1 VVFLQICPSLANV
14 DKPPGAGSADVLF
27 LYGKLHRI
35 LRSQTPLEILSLKS
49 SPLKLSD
56 LKHLFQC
63 PSNSQLKYLHL
74 QDCSLKELSPPG
86 GPNSEDKRTGPL
98 TGCPGWN

>member
-35 LRSQTPLEILSLKS
+35 LR
-49 SPLKLSD
+49 
-56 LKHLFQC
+56 
-63 PSNSQLKYLHL
+63 
-74 QDCSLKELSPPG
+74 
-86 GPNSEDKRTGPL
+86 
-98 TGCPGWN
+98 